1 MSKEA
6 VIQIRMENELKD
18 SVEKLYRSMGTTFV
32 EAVRIFAMQSVKQQ
46 AMPFIITNKDN
57 DLAGSLQKYANV
69 NLIDKEKEILEK
81 KLIERYEKIN

>member
-6 VIQIRMENELKD
+6 VIQIRMESELKN
-18 SVEKLYRSMGTTFV
+18 SVEELYRSMGTTFV

-57 DLAGSLQKYANV
+57 DLAGSLQKYANI
-69 NLIDKEKEILEK
+69 NLISKEKDIFEK
-81 KLIERYEKIN
+81 ELIKRYAKTN